1 MKTNTRLLLTWLIFA
16 CVPVQ
21 VKLRS
26 FSYGA
31 LPGLDEF
38 RTRIAETAA
47 PPPQKTVTA
56 ATVTATVTMGA
67 EDDDSGILLND
78 PPADAVNNGTMA
90 AAAVADAVGAP
101 EYCFRSAS
109 QYGIKRHYALSLPP
123 DDDRHHDHQQH
134 HHRHHHRPLLAAG
147 GRRTVRLHRDHPE
160 QALGVRVK
168 EIPLSGGNGGYSG
181 YVVVNVVPGGVADQ

>member
-1 MKTNTRLLLTWLIFA
+1 MLIFV
-16 CVPVQ
+16 CVFRVQ

-38 RTRIAETAA
+38 RTRIAETTA
-47 PPPQKTVTA
+47 PPQKTVTA
-56 ATVTATVTMGA
+56 AA

-78 PPADAVNNGTMA
+78 PPADAVNSGTMA
-90 AAAVADAVGAP
+90 AAAAADVGGAP

-123 DDDRHHDHQQH
+123 DDDHRQR
-134 HHRHHHRPLLAAG
+134 HHRHHHRPLSAAG
-147 GRRTVRLHRDHPE
+147 QRRTVRLHRDHPE

-168 EIPLSGGNGGYSG
+168 EMPLSDGNGGHSG
-181 YVVVNVVPGGVADQ
+181 YVVVNVVPGGVADR